1 LDWQK
6 TVKFC
11 FNERSNPDDDELGS
25 QIVKDLHRTGCA
37 WFCGNDTPE
46 ERAALKRVLLA
57 YARWNKSVGYCQGFN
72 VIAALIL
79 QVMDRSEEDAL
90 KVMIYVIDHVLPT
103 NYFSNN
109 LRALSVDMAVCRDLM
124 RLKLPRLSRHLE
136 NLQAQA
142 TAHHGGTS
150 VYEPPLINVFTM
162 QWFLTLFA
170 TCLPQEIVLR
180 VWDSVLLE
188 GSEVL
193 LRVALAIWAKL
204 GKRLEDVETSDEFY
218 GKMGLLIQ
226 EIAVGNLID
235 CRSIMQA
242 VYSLAPFPLPG
253 LAALRE
259 QYTYNIHPFSDS
271 QEKAPRSLGHASSD
285 EEEDDADLDNV
296 GCLGV
301 LLPFSEFSPPS
312 PAKSSSDGETPS
324 RRSSDI
330 AEASPGVFATDTYSP
345 LSYSGKTSPRHE
357 PSDQVNKEMSYL
369 QKQYSRMRQMQQQ

>member
-1 LDWQK
+1 LWLCLAENKVNDLDWQK

-25 QIVKDLHRTGCA
+25 QIVKDLHRISCARFYVRYVLMFTYDSVALYRRTSIVLVARGSVDLRRTSCA
-37 WFCGNDTPE
+37 WF
-46 ERAALKRVLLA
+46 
-57 YARWNKSVGYCQGFN
+57 YVGY
-72 VIAALIL
+72 
-79 QVMDRSEEDAL
+79 
-90 KVMIYVIDHVLPT
+90 VL
-103 NYFSNN
+103 
-109 LRALSVDMAVCRDLM
+109 
-124 RLKLPRLSRHLE
+124 
-136 NLQAQA
+136 
-142 TAHHGGTS
+142 
-150 VYEPPLINVFTM
+150 VFTDDPVA
-162 QWFLTLFA
+162 LCRRTS
-170 TCLPQEIVLR
+170 IVL
-180 VWDSVLLE
+180 VAQGSMSVTSLCLLMILSLCIV
-188 GSEVL
+188 GPPSYW
-193 LRVALAIWAKL
+193 LRVVLW
-204 GKRLEDVETSDEFY
+204 RLEDVETSDEFY

-330 AEASPGVFATDTYSP
+330 AEASLACLPPILTVHCRTVVRHPQG
-345 LSYSGKTSPRHE
+345 TSRRI
-357 PSDQVNKEMSYL
+357 K
-369 QKQYSRMRQMQQQ
+369 